1 MFILRAG
8 AWRITAHWPLLWR
21 WGPCTQL
28 TTQIQEMTGIA
39 AHISDEA
46 TQLLSVGY
54 ALAGV
59 QNQLFNTQVKALQ
72 VRSIGALQG

>member
-1 MFILRAG
+1 MA
-8 AWRITAHWPLLWR
+8 
-21 WGPCTQL
+21 
-28 TTQIQEMTGIA
+28 GIA

-72 VRSIGALQG
+72 VC